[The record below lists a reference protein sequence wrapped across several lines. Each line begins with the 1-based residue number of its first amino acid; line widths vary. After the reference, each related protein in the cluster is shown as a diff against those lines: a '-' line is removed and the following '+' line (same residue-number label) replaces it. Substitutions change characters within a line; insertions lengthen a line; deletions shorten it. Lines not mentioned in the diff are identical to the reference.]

1 MIGFNFFS
9 FPFVFEYARNIA
21 KNKHLNLVIGFFW
34 LLELKEENGL
44 KLTFNYKIM
53 QCAWIKLLIMH
64 GMHEKDILKKIY
76 LFKWF
81 VLQSLITFDILSFMW
96 YVIFKLHLPN

>member
-53 QCAWIKLLIMH
+53 QCA
-64 GMHEKDILKKIY
+64 
-76 LFKWF
+76 
-81 VLQSLITFDILSFMW
+81 
-96 YVIFKLHLPN
+96 